1 VLELVLLMLLMLLM
15 LVVLVALV
23 ALVVL
28 AVLAVLVLLAASAE
42 LGTVLSTMAA
52 IDASCDAREC
62 CAPGAGLTRKFRS
75 RGNSD
80 HEEVRLISLD
90 QPLLHY

>member
-1 VLELVLLMLLMLLM
+1 MLLMLLMLLM

-28 AVLAVLVLLAASAE
+28 AVLAALELLAASAE

-52 IDASCDAREC
+52 IDASSDAREC
-62 CAPGAGLTRKFRS
+62 CAPGAGLTRLRS

-90 QPLLHY
+90 LDQPLLH